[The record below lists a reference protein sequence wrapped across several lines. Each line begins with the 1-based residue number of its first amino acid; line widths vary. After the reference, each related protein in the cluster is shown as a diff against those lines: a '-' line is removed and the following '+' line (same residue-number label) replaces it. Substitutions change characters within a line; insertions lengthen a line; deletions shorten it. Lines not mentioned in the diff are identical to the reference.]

1 MHGSRRLETLLELPL
16 VLPLATIIVV
26 PTIVLFGYSLF
37 AWVQFEPTGA
47 LTLANYL
54 AIVSDPL
61 SGTVAVNTLLIGVP
75 TAMISIVGGYLLAY
89 YITFG
94 TGRGRQLMF
103 ILVVTALMA
112 SYLVRVYAW
121 RTLLG
126 ASGILNSAMIGLG
139 VVDQP
144 IEFVIFSKASAV
156 IVEASIFMPLAAL
169 IFFAALSGIPPD
181 LREAARDLGATR
193 GRALR
198 YVTIPLTGPAILST
212 STLIFFLAVG
222 DFITPVFVGGLDA
235 VTVGTRIVT
244 FVNSTGDYGMAAAWS
259 FVLLGCF
266 VLIYVGLQRLM
277 KAGRFLPDRVA

>member
-1 MHGSRRLETLLELPL
+1 MHGSRRLEAFLELPL

-26 PTIVLFGYSLF
+26 PAIVLFGYSLF
-37 AWVQFEPTGA
+37 TWVQFQPTGA
-47 LTLANYL
+47 LTIENYVVIL
-54 AIVSDPL
+54 SDPL
-61 SGTVAVNTLLIGVP
+61 SAKVAQNTLLIGIP
-75 TAMISIVGGYLLAY
+75 TALFSILGGYLLAY

-126 ASGILNSAMIGLG
+126 ASGILNSALIGGG
-139 VVDQP
+139 VVDRP
-144 IEFVIFSKASAV
+144 IEFIIFSKVSAV
-156 IVEASIFMPLAAL
+156 IVEVSIFTPLAAL

-181 LREAARDLGATR
+181 LREAARDLGASR

-198 YVTIPLTGPAILST
+198 RVTVPLTGPAILST

-222 DFITPVFVGGLDA
+222 DFITPVFVGGTDA

-244 FVNSTGDYGMAAAWS
+244 FVSSTGDYGMGAAWS

-266 VLIYVGLQRLM
+266 VLIYGGLQRLM
-277 KAGRFLPDRVA
+277 RTGGFLPDRVA